1 MRLFRNV
8 LGATDHFLAF
18 AFFTRYF
25 ILLAR
30 IVAECCKQHGR
41 RVFPLILGLYLV
53 VHIIIIVFH
62 IQIGPWKTFANSFAK
77 LPLT

>member
-1 MRLFRNV
+1 MRLYRNV

-18 AFFTRYF
+18 ALFTRYF

-30 IVAECCKQHGR
+30 IVAECRKQHGR

-53 VHIIIIVFH
+53 VHIIIIFH
-62 IQIGPWKTFANSFAK
+62 IQIGPWKTFANSFAR
-77 LPLT
+77 LPFT